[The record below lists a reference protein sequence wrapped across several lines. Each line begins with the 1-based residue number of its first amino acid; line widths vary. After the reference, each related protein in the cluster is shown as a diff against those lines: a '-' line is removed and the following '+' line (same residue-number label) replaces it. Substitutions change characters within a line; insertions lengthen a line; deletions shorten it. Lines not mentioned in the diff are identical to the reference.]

1 MTKNEKQHTEKRTKK
16 QVKHTEAKKISTKG
30 KSKGKGHKPTR
41 EKDHEKD
48 QVIEE
53 LREKVGKENDRYLRL
68 SAEFDNFRKRTLKE
82 KADLTKYAGTDIL
95 LSLLPV
101 IDDFDR
107 AMQSLNTAEETGHAK
122 DGMKLIYNKFKDFLQ
137 KNNLQE
143 IDALHKDFDTDLHE
157 AITKIPAP
165 KKSLKGKV
173 VDIIEKG
180 YMLNGK
186 VIRYAKVV
194 IGE

>member
-1 MTKNEKQHTEKRTKK
+1 MTKKKNEQKNKSAKSTDKHINTEKRKTKSQKTTAEKDHKKDQLIGDLKK
-16 QVKHTEAKKISTKG
+16 QVE
-30 KSKGKGHKPTR
+30 
-41 EKDHEKD
+41 
-48 QVIEE
+48 
-53 LREKVGKENDRYLRL
+53 KENDRYLRL

-82 KADLTKYAGTDIL
+82 KADLTKFAGEDIL
-95 LSLLPV
+95 LNLLPV

-107 AMQSLNTAEETGHAK
+107 AIQHMDSVEDANHAK
-122 DGMKLIYNKFKDFLQ
+122 DGLKLIFDKFKNFLN
-137 KNNLQE
+137 KSNLQE

-165 KKSLKGKV
+165 RKKLKGKV
-173 VDIIEKG
+173 VDVIEKG

-186 VIRYAKVV
+186 VIRFAKVV

>member
-1 MTKNEKQHTEKRTKK
+1 MTKGKKQHTEKT
-16 QVKHTEAKKISTKG
+16 AKKSEKRTEKG
-30 KSKGKGHKPTR
+30 KTSNKNKEKSHKITK
-41 EKDHEKD
+41 EEDHKKN
-48 QVIEE
+48 QQIEE
-53 LREKVGKENDRYLRL
+53 LREQIEKENDRYLRL

-82 KADLTKYAGTDIL
+82 KADLTKYAGADIL

-101 IDDFDR
+101 IDDFER
-107 AMQSLNTAEETGHAK
+107 AIQTLNSAEDAEHAK
-122 DGMKLIYNKFKDFLQ
+122 DGMKLIYNKFQDFLK

-143 IDALHKDFDTDLHE
+143 IDAMHKDFDTDLHE

-165 KKSLKGKV
+165 KKSLKGKI
-173 VDIIEKG
+173 VDVIEKG

>member
-1 MTKNEKQHTEKRTKK
+1 MTKGEKQHTDKTNKK
-16 QVKHTEAKKISTKG
+16 QGKHTEEEKPGS
-30 KSKGKGHKPTR
+30 KSKSKVKSQKAHKEDDHKKDLLI
-41 EKDHEKD
+41 EKLRG
-48 QVIEE
+48 QIE
-53 LREKVGKENDRYLRL
+53 KENDRYLRL

-82 KADLTKYAGTDIL
+82 KADLTKYAGADIL

-107 AMQSLNTAEETGHAK
+107 AIQTLNTTEDNGHAK
-122 DGMKLIYNKFKDFLQ
+122 DGMKLIYSKFKDFLQ
-137 KNNLQE
+137 KNSLQE
-143 IDALHKDFDTDLHE
+143 IDAMHKVFDTDLHE

-173 VDIIEKG
+173 VDVIEKG